1 MKNTKTFILK
11 RQEAILKYLE
21 ENNFAK
27 TEELAKFLNTS
38 NVTIRRDFQILEE
51 KGLIIR
57 NHGGA
62 QVSQNIL
69 NKKFCDN
76 ATNKNEILKSS
87 IAKKAAEFIENNDI
101 IFINSSSTAINFT
114 IYW

>member
-62 QVSQNIL
+62 QISQNIL
-69 NKKFCDN
+69 NK
-76 ATNKNEILKSS
+76 
-87 IAKKAAEFIENNDI
+87 
-101 IFINSSSTAINFT
+101 
-114 IYW
+114 

>member
-38 NVTIRRDFQILEE
+38 NVTIR
-51 KGLIIR
+51 KR
-57 NHGGA
+57 N
-62 QVSQNIL
+62 S
-69 NKKFCDN
+69 
-76 ATNKNEILKSS
+76 
-87 IAKKAAEFIENNDI
+87 
-101 IFINSSSTAINFT
+101 
-114 IYW
+114 

>member
-38 NVTIRRDFQILEE
+38 NVTIRRDF
-51 KGLIIR
+51 
-57 NHGGA
+57 
-62 QVSQNIL
+62 
-69 NKKFCDN
+69 
-76 ATNKNEILKSS
+76 
-87 IAKKAAEFIENNDI
+87 
-101 IFINSSSTAINFT
+101 
-114 IYW
+114 